1 MALHMARI
9 HLDAHIC
16 TTPSD
21 LYQKGVAR
29 VTQLQAM
36 DVFGIAYSRALCGNM
51 ESRIP
56 VSFFVCVVGETGSA
70 EWPGRLTPAGVHPSM
85 SWQGLRDPRRSPT
98 AIASQLSSIFPLP
111 FSLILCQLPS
121 PFSPFWAT
129 MATLLLQVVLP
140 SNDDLHRDYSIAA
153 VVRRCNQCDALGSLF
168 SLNIELPAGDVRVL
182 VAPMF
187 EWPAHSTGLQ
197 SAAWTSHW
205 FYEYVYVLGSPA

>member
-36 DVFGIAYSRALCGNM
+36 DAFGIAYSRALCGNM

-56 VSFFVCVVGETGSA
+56 VSFLSVLWEKPGVPNG
-70 EWPGRLTPAGVHPSM
+70 PGRLTPAGVHPSM

-98 AIASQLSSIFPLP
+98 AIASQLSS
-111 FSLILCQLPS
+111 SSS
-121 PFSPFWAT
+121 PFLASFVPA
-129 MATLLLQVVLP
+129 AEPVLLPLLG
-140 SNDDLHRDYSIAA
+140 NDGYTAAPGSIAE
-153 VVRRCNQCDALGSLF
+153 R
-168 SLNIELPAGDVRVL
+168 
-182 VAPMF
+182 
-187 EWPAHSTGLQ
+187 
-197 SAAWTSHW
+197 
-205 FYEYVYVLGSPA
+205 

>member
-56 VSFFVCVVGETGSA
+56 
-70 EWPGRLTPAGVHPSM
+70 
-85 SWQGLRDPRRSPT
+85 
-98 AIASQLSSIFPLP
+98 
-111 FSLILCQLPS
+111 LPS
-121 PFSPFWAT
+121 PFSSPFWAT

-140 SNDDLHRDYSIAA
+140 SNDDLHRDYSISVFVLST
-153 VVRRCNQCDALGSLF
+153 VVGAFMPLEESPGKASKVLAPGWLLLDKCHTPFLHERTMLFIVACKPNQ
-168 SLNIELPAGDVRVL
+168 IP
-182 VAPMF
+182 
-187 EWPAHSTGLQ
+187 
-197 SAAWTSHW
+197 
-205 FYEYVYVLGSPA
+205 